1 VCIPEFVDPHS
12 AIRISGQ
19 HPESQI
25 LLSNATPLT
34 NMITPVFRVEQ
45 DVEFVRVLITAP
57 HLNLAA
63 VDFAIDGSQFKF
75 VSHP

>member
-1 VCIPEFVDPHS
+1 
-12 AIRISGQ
+12 
-19 HPESQI
+19 
-25 LLSNATPLT
+25 
-34 NMITPVFRVEQ
+34 MITPVFRVEQ